1 MVNVQ
6 RATMKYDITRKLMVL
21 ERVEI
26 NLLKSACTL
35 LLEAG
40 FVDDSLLI

>member
-6 RATMKYDITRKLMVL
+6 RATMKYDIIKNPIVL
-21 ERVEI
+21 ERVEV

-40 FVDDSLLI
+40 FVDDPLLI